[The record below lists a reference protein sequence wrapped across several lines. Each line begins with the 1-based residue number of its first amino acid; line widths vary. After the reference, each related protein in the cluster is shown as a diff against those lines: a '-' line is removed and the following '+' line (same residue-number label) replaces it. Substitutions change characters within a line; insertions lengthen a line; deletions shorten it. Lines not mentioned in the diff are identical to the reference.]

1 MTDEM
6 SRFTDNSQE
15 QQNRN
20 SKCWRQLTTSN
31 KHPLGITD
39 IFQMVHEMKEEHDRN
54 TITAAAANTNSDS
67 DIGIAHIRAMGTWH
81 NSRCD

>member
-1 MTDEM
+1 
-6 SRFTDNSQE
+6 
-15 QQNRN
+15 
-20 SKCWRQLTTSN
+20 
-31 KHPLGITD
+31 
-39 IFQMVHEMKEEHDRN
+39 MVYEMKEEHDRN